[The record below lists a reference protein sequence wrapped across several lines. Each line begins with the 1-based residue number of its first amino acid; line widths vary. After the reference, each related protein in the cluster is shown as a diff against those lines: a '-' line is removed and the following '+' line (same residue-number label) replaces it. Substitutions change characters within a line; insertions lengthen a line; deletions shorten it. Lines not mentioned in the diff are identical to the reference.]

1 MVNRKKVNV
10 KMADN
15 KKIMDATELIVST
28 KVVADILDVTPRRV
42 GQLCEEGIL
51 SKVKNGSFQ
60 LVPTIRNFIRYL
72 KTKNDVASAT
82 GDVEEEFNKEHMLL
96 EKAKREKAE
105 LEVSLMKGTMHT
117 SEDVEREMTKMLSAF
132 RARIL
137 AMHSKL
143 APRVAIT
150 EDVTKIEEYIREE
163 AHNALNELSDY
174 DPSVFQ
180 HESYVDVEVNQDG

>member
-1 MVNRKKVNV
+1 
-10 KMADN
+10 MADN

-82 GDVEEEFNKEHMLL
+82 GYVEEEFNKEHMLL

-137 AMHSKL
+137 AMPSKL

-163 AHNALNELSDY
+163 AYNALNELSDY